1 MHCYVSEEGGDD
13 TACLKLHVT
22 NSRKKRGV
30 GGGREGRMW
39 ETINNIEFIFP
50 YRAERQRTVQHFLF
64 PLRAQEAQRLFFRF
78 LRRLYGRPR
87 KIFQM
92 SRRSR
97 DSTPRQGGFSL
108 SGFGEGGA
116 KKESSFLR
124 LINCC
129 VFMSPYREFSSLSPT
144 QKKGE
149 SKSRLIEAQM

>member
-1 MHCYVSEEGGDD
+1 MCRKRGGEDD
-13 TACLKLHVT
+13 TACFKLHVT
-22 NSRKKRGV
+22 NSRKKRGG

-92 SRRSR
+92 SRRRR
-97 DSTPRQGGFSL
+97 DSTHRQGGFSL

-116 KKESSFLR
+116 KKRVFLP
-124 LINCC
+124 
-129 VFMSPYREFSSLSPT
+129 SPHQLLRVHVTLPGIFFSLPYAEEGG
-144 QKKGE
+144 K
-149 SKSRLIEAQM
+149 